1 MHDRTGSRSRMP
13 TKLLSL
19 YLRVGTGAVR
29 LAFKL
34 TERAAVLAG
43 SAIGLTGRDGSA
55 ARAEPGAEARAA
67 ESEAAELEA
76 AEPEAAEPGAVAAR
90 ASAAP
95 RAPVVN
101 QVAVDYEAEP
111 ATPLVPGEEVAKTL
125 DDEPELIEELAEPG
139 AEVGAGA
146 EVEVDEPWEGYA
158 EMNAEAVLARIR
170 EAGVAELALV
180 ELYERANKRR
190 KTVLAAA
197 ERRHK
202 EISGPGAR

>member
-1 MHDRTGSRSRMP
+1 MP

-19 YLRVGTGAVR
+19 YLRVGTGVVR

-55 ARAEPGAEARAA
+55 ARAEP
-67 ESEAAELEA
+67 
-76 AEPEAAEPGAVAAR
+76 
-90 ASAAP
+90 
-95 RAPVVN
+95 
-101 QVAVDYEAEP
+101 

-139 AEVGAGA
+139 AEDGAGA

-170 EAGVAELALV
+170 QAGAAELALV

-202 EISGPGAR
+202 EISGPGAP

>member
-67 ESEAAELEA
+67 ESEA

-180 ELYERANKRR
+180 ELYEHANKRR

>member
-67 ESEAAELEA
+67 ESEA

>member
-1 MHDRTGSRSRMP
+1 MP

-67 ESEAAELEA
+67 ESEA

-139 AEVGAGA
+139 AEDGAGA

>member
-1 MHDRTGSRSRMP
+1 MP

-67 ESEAAELEA
+67 ESEAAESEAAEPEA

-139 AEVGAGA
+139 AEDGAGA

>member
-67 ESEAAELEA
+67 ESEAAE
-76 AEPEAAEPGAVAAR
+76 PGAVAAR

-95 RAPVVN
+95 RARVVN

-111 ATPLVPGEEVAKTL
+111 ATPVVPGEEVAKTL
-125 DDEPELIEELAEPG
+125 D
-139 AEVGAGA
+139 
-146 EVEVDEPWEGYA
+146 
-158 EMNAEAVLARIR
+158 
-170 EAGVAELALV
+170 
-180 ELYERANKRR
+180 
-190 KTVLAAA
+190 
-197 ERRHK
+197 
-202 EISGPGAR
+202 

>member
-1 MHDRTGSRSRMP
+1 MP

-67 ESEAAELEA
+67 ESEA

-139 AEVGAGA
+139 AEDGAGA

-190 KTVLAAA
+190 KTVLAAS